1 MPRATIGRRD
11 ARECTTASELDGAGP
26 GVVSCNVNA
35 LYSAAL
41 FVLPPQRPAMS
52 TTRLH
57 ALAAAGTS
65 IWLDYID
72 RVMLGNGDL
81 TRRIRDDAL
90 SGMTSNPSIFE
101 KALAEG
107 NAYDAQISDAAAG
120 LSAWALFELLETTDV
135 RNACDQFAAV
145 YRDTK
150 GTDGYVSIEVS
161 PGSANDAAA
170 TIEEAHR
177 LWTTVARPNVMIKV
191 PGTDAGCVA
200 VRRLIADGINVNI
213 TLLFAVE
220 AHAKVIAAY
229 LGGLEERVSKGLPI
243 EQIASVA
250 SFFVSRV
257 DSEVDKRLDA
267 AVAGAA
273 DDATKQRL
281 ATLKGVAAIANARLA
296 YALFRREFSGTRWA
310 ALAARGGRLQ
320 RPLWAST
327 STKNPSYRDVMYLE
341 ELAGPDTVN
350 TVPPATLEAFRDHG
364 DVRDAL
370 TGTEAGARASI
381 ATIED
386 AGIPMAAVTAKLLTE
401 GLASFQKSFD
411 TLIAGLERKTAS
423 LGRQLLGSL

>member
-1 MPRATIGRRD
+1 
-11 ARECTTASELDGAGP
+11 
-26 GVVSCNVNA
+26 
-35 LYSAAL
+35 
-41 FVLPPQRPAMS
+41 MS
-52 TTRLH
+52 NTRLH
-57 ALAAAGTS
+57 ALASAGTS

-81 TRRIRDDAL
+81 ARRIRDDAL

-107 NAYDAQISDAAAG
+107 TAYDAQISAAPAD
-120 LSAWALFELLETTDV
+120 LTAWSLFELLETTDV
-135 RNACDQFAAV
+135 RTACDEFAGV
-145 YRDTK
+145 YRDSR
-150 GTDGYVSIEVS
+150 GGDGYVSIEVS

-220 AHAKVIAAY
+220 AHGRVIAAY
-229 LGGLEERVSKGLPI
+229 LGGLEERVAKGLPI
-243 EQIASVA
+243 DQIASVA
-250 SFFVSRV
+250 SYFVSRV

-267 AVAGAA
+267 AIAA
-273 DDATKQRL
+273 TGEAASKQAL
-281 ATLKGVAAIANARLA
+281 AQLKGVAAIANARLA
-296 YALFRREFSGTRWA
+296 YALFRREFSGPRWT
-310 ALAARGGRLQ
+310 ALAAKGGRLQ

-327 STKNPSYRDVMYLE
+327 STKNPAYRDVMYLE
-341 ELAGPDTVN
+341 ELAGRDTVN

-364 DVRDAL
+364 EVRDAL
-370 TGTEAGARASI
+370 SGTEPGARASI
-381 ATIED
+381 ATLEA
-386 AGIPMAAVTAKLLTE
+386 AGIPMASVTAKLLTE

-423 LGRQLLGSL
+423 LGRQLLGSH